1 MADVQGYGQLKARM
15 TAISGKGLPK
25 LLGLATVRNAKL
37 AVRRKTGTTGR
48 TIRMTTVTEHSVT
61 VEAGG
66 AAVFLEEG
74 TKPHI
79 ITPRAAKALRFAAS
93 GVSTTLAGRVRTGEV
108 ARIGSGAFVFAK
120 SVHHP
125 GTKPYPF
132 LRPGA
137 QKAVKEYGAD
147 AVVELWNKSA

>member
-1 MADVQGYGQLKARM
+1 M

-25 LLGLATVRNAKL
+25 LLGLSTVREAKL
-37 AVRRKTGTTGR
+37 LVRRKTGHTGR
-48 TIRMTTVTEHSVT
+48 TIHMTTVTEHSVT

-66 AAVFLEEG
+66 AAVYLEEG
-74 TKPHI
+74 TRPHE

-93 GVSTTLAGRVRTGEV
+93 PAGRRLTGSPRV
-108 ARIGSGAFVFAK
+108 GAAVVFAK
-120 SVHHP
+120 RVNHP

-137 QKAVKEYGAD
+137 QKAVNQYGAD
-147 AVVELWNKSA
+147 AVVTLWNSAA